1 LAPVLKVAD
10 QLLANA
16 RFNSDQNPVQ
26 DRLTGGFQDTAW
38 NQAEK
43 LWLADFDRQ
52 MRMAAQSMSIADE
65 L

>member
-16 RFNSDQNPVQ
+16 RFDSNQNPVQ
-26 DRLTGGFQDTAW
+26 DRLTGGFQHTTW

-43 LWLADFDRQ
+43 LWLADFNRQ
-52 MRMAAQSMSIADE
+52 MCMAA
-65 L
+65 